1 MNKIETNLFNCK
13 KKFQDYSFNTTGFHT
28 ALYSRYEQDKE
39 GFKQNVE
46 WAVNQ
51 WLDNGIDSSKLILG
65 VSFFGKTFEL
75 EDDTRFGVGSNSLG
89 PSVNLISQYS
99 NETGVIP
106 FFEVKTFFSLIIN
119 KTIHKKA
126 ILFLLDL

>member
-1 MNKIETNLFNCK
+1 
-13 KKFQDYSFNTTGFHT
+13 
-28 ALYSRYEQDKE
+28 LYSRYEQDKE